1 MKPSRIV
8 LLLVAILAG
17 GLAAFLA
24 TRGDRSPQVIV
35 SEPQVIQE
43 AKTQILVAVAPI
55 GVGERLSSKT
65 VQWQDWPE
73 GAVRP
78 EYISIAAT
86 PDALDVVN
94 GAVARFEMFPGDPI
108 LERKLI
114 RTEQGYLSAVLE
126 KGKRG
131 ISIGVSAA
139 SASGGFI
146 VPNDHV
152 DVVLTHA
159 GSTGQVSE
167 TILENVK
174 VIAIGARLGEAGKTG
189 AVDPEKPED
198 TSAGMF
204 SDAIAT
210 LELDPVQ
217 GETLINA
224 SKIGVLSLALR
235 SITDFKGDTREASAT
250 QKRTRNQAIRI
261 IRFGQERNIMAGST
275 PDDEPQVDPAAFAQ
289 PVTVTPA
296 QPGGQFN
303 EVAPPPDVP
312 GNTY

>member
-1 MKPSRIV
+1 
-8 LLLVAILAG
+8 
-17 GLAAFLA
+17 
-24 TRGDRSPQVIV
+24 
-35 SEPQVIQE
+35 
-43 AKTQILVAVAPI
+43 
-55 GVGERLSSKT
+55 
-65 VQWQDWPE
+65 
-73 GAVRP
+73 
-78 EYISIAAT
+78 
-86 PDALDVVN
+86 
-94 GAVARFEMFPGDPI
+94 
-108 LERKLI
+108 
-114 RTEQGYLSAVLE
+114 
-126 KGKRG
+126 
-131 ISIGVSAA
+131 
-139 SASGGFI
+139 
-146 VPNDHV
+146 
-152 DVVLTHA
+152 
-159 GSTGQVSE
+159 
-167 TILENVK
+167 
-174 VIAIGARLGEAGKTG
+174 
-189 AVDPEKPED
+189 
-198 TSAGMF
+198 MF